1 MIIDKI
7 VNDNNNEYN
16 KLIFKNF
23 DITKYEYIT
32 GENLTYIEEKNWIL
46 NNEEKARYKKFEEFD
61 EKINDEIN
69 KNLNKLSKV
78 KSLVFDNCSNHFIQL
93 ILKFINLLK
102 LKKCGKEHFNIT
114 NILSLKIKNLIL
126 FDTPLNI
133 NSKEEEDNL
142 NNYKSE
148 FGSIEICTIK
158 ITSLEHYCK

>member
-1 MIIDKI
+1 MFKSFYSINIKI
-7 VNDNNNEYN
+7 Y
-16 KLIFKNF
+16 
-23 DITKYEYIT
+23 KYI
-32 GENLTYIEEKNWIL
+32 
-46 NNEEKARYKKFEEFD
+46 
-61 EKINDEIN
+61 
-69 KNLNKLSKV
+69 
-78 KSLVFDNCSNHFIQL
+78 
-93 ILKFINLLK
+93 K